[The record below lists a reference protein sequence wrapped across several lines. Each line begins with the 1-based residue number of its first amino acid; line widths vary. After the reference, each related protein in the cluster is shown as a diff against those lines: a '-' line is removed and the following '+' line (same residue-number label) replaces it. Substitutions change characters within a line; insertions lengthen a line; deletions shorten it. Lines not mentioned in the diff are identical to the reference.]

1 MPDLRQGSRGKA
13 RRLEMAKKG
22 KKYTE
27 VKKTV
32 DAKMNYALNDAM
44 KLIEGTKTAKFDET
58 VEVAVKLGIDPR
70 QANQQIRAGMVLPHG
85 IGKDIRVV
93 VFAKDDKQRE
103 ALDAGADHAGLDDL
117 IEKISTQNWLEFD
130 VSIATP
136 DVMNIVA
143 KLGKVLGPRG
153 LMPSPK
159 VGTVTFD
166 VTHAVKEAK
175 AGRIEVK
182 NDKGGVVHAPIG
194 KVSFGPDKLKDNFL
208 VFMDSLLKMK
218 PPSSK
223 GVFVRKITVS
233 NTMGPGI
240 KVDFI
245 NVREELKTS
254 QIAA

>member
-1 MPDLRQGSRGKA
+1 MV
-13 RRLEMAKKG
+13 KKG

-27 VKKTV
+27 ARNAV
-32 DAKMNYALNDAM
+32 DAKTNYGVEDAIR
-44 KLIEGTKTAKFDET
+44 LIEGTKTAKFDET
-58 VEVAVKLGIDPR
+58 VEVAVTLGIDPR
-70 QANQQIRAGMVLPHG
+70 QANQQIRTGMILPHG

-103 ALDAGADHAGLDDL
+103 AADAGADYAGLEDL
-117 IEKISTQNWLEFD
+117 MEKISKDNWLEFD

-136 DVMNIVA
+136 DVMSIVA

-166 VTHAVKEAK
+166 VAQAVKEAK

-194 KVSFGPDKLKDNFL
+194 KVSFGTGKLKDNFL

-223 GVFVRKITVS
+223 GVFVRKITLS

-240 KVDFI
+240 KVDVVS
-245 NVREELKTS
+245 VRDELKTA

>member
-1 MPDLRQGSRGKA
+1 M
-13 RRLEMAKKG
+13 RRSEMVKKG

-27 VKKTV
+27 ARNAV
-32 DAKMNYALNDAM
+32 DAKTNYGLDDAIR
-44 KLIEGTKTAKFDET
+44 LIEETKTAKFDET
-58 VEVAVKLGIDPR
+58 VEVAVTLGIDPR
-70 QANQQIRAGMVLPHG
+70 QANQQIRTGMILPHG

-103 ALDAGADHAGLDDL
+103 ASDAGADYAGLDDL
-117 IEKISTQNWLEFD
+117 MEKISKDNWLEFD

-136 DVMNIVA
+136 DVMSIVA
-143 KLGKVLGPRG
+143 KLGKILGPRG

-166 VTHAVKEAK
+166 IAQAVKEAK

-194 KVSFGPDKLKDNFL
+194 KVSFGTGKLKDNFL

-223 GVFVRKITVS
+223 GVFVRKITLS

-245 NVREELKTS
+245 SVRDELKTA

>member
-1 MPDLRQGSRGKA
+1 M
-13 RRLEMAKKG
+13 EKKG

-27 VKKTV
+27 ARNAV
-32 DAKMNYALNDAM
+32 DAKTNYGIDDAIR
-44 KLIEGTKTAKFDET
+44 LIEETKTAKFDET
-58 VEVAVKLGIDPR
+58 VEVAVTLGIDPR
-70 QANQQIRAGMVLPHG
+70 QANQQIRTGLILPHG

-103 ALDAGADHAGLDDL
+103 AAEAGADYAGLDDL
-117 IEKISTQNWLEFD
+117 MEKISKDNWLEFD

-166 VTHAVKEAK
+166 VAQAVKEAK

-194 KVSFGPDKLKDNFL
+194 KVSFGAGKLKDNFL

-223 GVFVRKITVS
+223 GVFVRKITLS

-240 KVDFI
+240 KVDI
-245 NVREELKTS
+245 LSVRDGLKTA

>member
-1 MPDLRQGSRGKA
+1 MV
-13 RRLEMAKKG
+13 KKG

-27 VKKTV
+27 ARNAV
-32 DAKMNYALNDAM
+32 DAKTNYGLDDAIR
-44 KLIEGTKTAKFDET
+44 LIEETKTAKFDET
-58 VEVAVKLGIDPR
+58 VEVAVTLGIDPR
-70 QANQQIRAGMVLPHG
+70 QANQQIRTGMILPHG

-103 ALDAGADHAGLDDL
+103 ASDAGADYAGLDDL
-117 IEKISTQNWLEFD
+117 MEKISKDNWLEFD

-166 VTHAVKEAK
+166 VAKAVKEAK

-194 KVSFGPDKLKDNFL
+194 KVSFGTGKLKDNFL

-223 GVFVRKITVS
+223 GVFVRKITLS

-240 KVDFI
+240 KVDVVS
-245 NVREELKTS
+245 VRDELKTA